1 MDQQERAPSGNEP
14 PPLSGAPSRSF
25 LRQTTRGDPSAVT
38 GRYSQSLA
46 RADAAAS
53 ASAEE
58 DSDPTAAAAAAEE
71 PLASNDGDDTTTSAL
86 DSSQGAT
93 HDQRIRTA
101 LGPRASRV
109 RFRTSHRGFGWL
121 PRTPLARTAPRA
133 GTLRVE
139 VARND
144 DLQVAQDDGLQK
156 PLFAAI

>member
-86 DSSQGAT
+86 DSSQG
-93 HDQRIRTA
+93 
-101 LGPRASRV
+101 
-109 RFRTSHRGFGWL
+109 
-121 PRTPLARTAPRA
+121 PRTTNGSELRWVQEHLVCAFEPATGVLAGFLDPL
-133 GTLRVE
+133 LRE
-139 VARND
+139 QLRELERYAWR
-144 DLQVAQDDGLQK
+144 
-156 PLFAAI
+156 